1 MEVIDNEII
10 KALNRIT
17 YIIYVL
23 YEFCNSGF
31 LISNLCNEV
40 ISTSKF
46 EIRSGGTI
54 NRVALTCLKF
64 YINIWWSKCFLV

>member
-17 YIIYVL
+17 YVIYVIIYVL

-40 ISTSKF
+40 IFMSKF

-54 NRVALTCLKF
+54 NRVA
-64 YINIWWSKCFLV
+64 